1 MAKVEMVCDRVWFLK
16 ADVLSCLHEVK
27 LWNCEIRV
35 ILLLKPDLGPDLSI
49 GFGRWKTQLKFRLL
63 LMTFIIGLPVFTTN
77 VEEDY
82 GGVWIPLTM

>member
-1 MAKVEMVCDRVWFLK
+1 MK

-27 LWNCEIRV
+27 LWNFEIRV
-35 ILLLKPDLGPDLSI
+35 ILLLKPDLGPDLQY
-49 GFGRWKTQLKFRLL
+49 WLWEVEDATQVPVVPDD
-63 LMTFIIGLPVFTTN
+63 IYSGLPVFTEVLTTK